1 MTPEL
6 NKLVVLDPQWLIDVF
21 KAVITVKPFHHQERG
36 FKDMWSKLEGDGILE
51 NKLLQHTWGQMV
63 EERPTFES
71 LLEIMQKFSLLCSW
85 TSSDEPCNK
94 KYLVPSMFR
103 WHPPSADFLYCFLYK
118 FSAAMAEKSRMCR
131 DIVGDDRQQCYCL
144 WRHLLAVLKFVIP
157 GIEIS
162 RLRTD

>member
-85 TSSDEPCNK
+85 TSSDEHVIKSIWCRPCSGGIHLQPTFFIVFCTNLALQWRK
-94 KYLVPSMFR
+94 SPGCVATLWAMIVNNAIVFGDIYL
-103 WHPPSADFLYCFLYK
+103 
-118 FSAAMAEKSRMCR
+118 
-131 DIVGDDRQQCYCL
+131 QC
-144 WRHLLAVLKFVIP
+144 
-157 GIEIS
+157 
-162 RLRTD
+162 